1 MRLYF
6 HLQNGTETIRDED
19 GIDVSDLDAA
29 KAEALNTI
37 QDIRDEQ
44 DGQPHDWS
52 AWKLA
57 VVDGS
62 GALLLSL
69 NLDTCA

>member
-19 GIDVSDLDAA
+19 GVEVSDVAAA

-37 QDIRDEQ
+37 RDMRSAE
-44 DGQPHDWS
+44 DRKQPDW
-52 AWKLA
+52 AGWKLA
-57 VVDGS
+57 VADES
-62 GALLLSL
+62 GALLFSL
-69 NLDTCA
+69 DVDATI